1 MAMGGG
7 LGSNST
13 EMASLTEKLRISESL
28 MAEMTKSWEEKLR
41 ETEKLHRVREREREG
56 ERVHTCTCEEKR
68 NGWETIVD

>member
-41 ETEKLHRVREREREG
+41 ETEKLHRVRERERER
-56 ERVHTCTCEEKR
+56 EYIHVHVKR
-68 NGWETIVD
+68 RGMDGKLL

>member
-28 MAEMTKSWEEKLR
+28 MAEMTKSWEDKLR
-41 ETEKLHRVREREREG
+41 ETEKLHRVREGERES
-56 ERVHTCTCEEKR
+56 TYM
-68 NGWETIVD
+68 

>member
-28 MAEMTKSWEEKLR
+28 MAEMTKSWEDKLR
-41 ETEKLHRVREREREG
+41 ETEKLHRVREGERESAYM
-56 ERVHTCTCEEKR
+56 
-68 NGWETIVD
+68 